1 MAGLTAKDVGLTVT
15 EQSEQTSAAMTDDSA
30 HLAAAEY
37 VGRRIREIAG
47 EQELTLTQAF
57 NRYIDSMRHTMN
69 YETFQII
76 MMEAIKT
83 SRDSLNRIVRTFAGA
98 LRISEAVYETGNDK
112 NLQNQYRDMF
122 ARFVG
127 KFINDQGLRSWV
139 EHQGGWVS

>member
-1 MAGLTAKDVGLTVT
+1 MI
-15 EQSEQTSAAMTDDSA
+15 EQSEQIGAAMTDD

-37 VGRRIREIAG
+37 VGHRFREIAG
-47 EQELTLTQAF
+47 THDATLTRTFDQ
-57 NRYIDSMRHTMN
+57 YIDSMIPTIWDMN

-83 SRDSLNRIVRTFAGA
+83 PRDSLNKIVRTFAGA
-98 LRISEAVYETGNDK
+98 LHISEAVYETGNDK
-112 NLQNQYRDMF
+112 NLQNRYLDMF

-139 EHQGGWVS
+139 EQQGGWVS